1 MSSSRRERRS
11 VGPDRRGGG
20 DILRDSG
27 GVRLPS
33 SGGLS
38 GGSFSMVA
46 WEGAGLRHHP
56 SAVRDR
62 HLLIE
67 VCVLFSRTVSL
78 SHQEDLRIRGGP
90 CLEGYSAG
98 SWRRSPWTTYVPL
111 DHLRAVGP
119 PYFVNQVVQR
129 NESGPS
135 GPAASRH
142 ARRRPAMQDGR
153 RGRTGRGRR
162 NRPRPVRPRRPA
174 RRSRR
179 ARDSPQRARR
189 RLGRVITTG
198 PAPRRPRRPLAPPP
212 GNALRTASRTTFMIS
227 PPGNATGRPLNNL
240 PTTPLSVCYAS

>member
-1 MSSSRRERRS
+1 M
-11 VGPDRRGGG
+11 GPDRRGGG

-142 ARRRPAMQDGR
+142 ARRRPAMRDDR
-153 RGRTGRGRR
+153 RGGAGG
-162 NRPRPVRPRRPA
+162 PPPPA
-174 RRSRR
+174 GPAAS
-179 ARDSPQRARR
+179 
-189 RLGRVITTG
+189 TTG
-198 PAPRRPRRPLAPPP
+198 PPIPPRPTPPSTLEGDSSGPSQPVSASSAPPNDYP
-212 GNALRTASRTTFMIS
+212 YRTWEASDASRVTFQ
-227 PPGNATGRPLNNL
+227 RPSEVLE
-240 PTTPLSVCYAS
+240 YD

>member
-129 NESGPS
+129 NASGPTARKWS
-135 GPAASRH
+135 KRAGRVTTCETPSHH
-142 ARRRPAMQDGR
+142 AGR
-153 RGRTGRGRR
+153 AVGAERERGRR
-162 NRPRPVRPRRPA
+162 NRPRSTRSAPDDRPA
-174 RRSRR
+174 DPV
-179 ARDSPQRARR
+179 APDSPRHARR
-189 RLGRVITTG
+189 RPGRAITTG
-198 PAPRRPRRPLAPPP
+198 PAPQRP
-212 GNALRTASRTTFMIS
+212 
-227 PPGNATGRPLNNL
+227 
-240 PTTPLSVCYAS
+240 

>member
-1 MSSSRRERRS
+1 M
-11 VGPDRRGGG
+11 GPDRRGGG

-111 DHLRAVGP
+111 DHLRAFGP

-129 NESGPS
+129 NESGPTARKWS
-135 GPAASRH
+135 KRAGRVTTCETPSRH
-142 ARRRPAMQDGR
+142 ARRSSGAER
-153 RGRTGRGRR
+153 GRGRR

-174 RRSRR
+174 SRSRR
-179 ARDSPQRARR
+179 ARDSPPPARPEATRAGHHDRPR
-189 RLGRVITTG
+189 APTPST
-198 PAPRRPRRPLAPPP
+198 APRTAPGERPQNRLPDNLHDI
-212 GNALRTASRTTFMIS
+212 ASRKCDRT
-227 PPGNATGRPLNNL
+227 
-240 PTTPLSVCYAS
+240 PTE

>member
-1 MSSSRRERRS
+1 M
-11 VGPDRRGGG
+11 GPDRRGGG

-129 NESGPS
+129 NESGPTARKWS
-135 GPAASRH
+135 KRAGRVTTCETPSRH
-142 ARRRPAMQDGR
+142 AGR
-153 RGRTGRGRR
+153 STGRGGGTAPAGWPCRLDD
-162 NRPRPVRPRRPA
+162 RPA
-174 RRSRR
+174 NPT
-179 ARDSPQRARR
+179 APNTTQHPRR
-189 RLGRVITTG
+189 RLERAI
-198 PAPRRPRRPLAPPP
+198 
-212 GNALRTASRTTFMIS
+212 TASLRILS
-227 PPGNATGRPLNNL
+227 ATE
-240 PTTPLSVCYAS
+240 

>member
-1 MSSSRRERRS
+1 M
-11 VGPDRRGGG
+11 GPDRRGGG

-129 NESGPS
+129 NASGPTARKWS
-135 GPAASRH
+135 KRAGRVTTCETPSRH
-142 ARRRPAMQDGR
+142 ARRSSGAGAGAPE
-153 RGRTGRGRR
+153 
-162 NRPRPVRPRRPA
+162 PPP
-174 RRSRR
+174 
-179 ARDSPQRARR
+179 
-189 RLGRVITTG
+189 TTG
-198 PAPRRPRRPLAPPP
+198 PPIPPRPTPPGAPGGDSGGSSRPAPRPDALDGPSHHPRGTPSEPPP
-212 GNALRTASRTTFMIS
+212 GQPS
-227 PPGNATGRPLNNL
+227 
-240 PTTPLSVCYAS
+240 

>member
-1 MSSSRRERRS
+1 M
-11 VGPDRRGGG
+11 GPDRRGGG

-129 NESGPS
+129 NASGPTARKWS
-135 GPAASRH
+135 KRAGRVTTCETPSRH
-142 ARRRPAMQDGR
+142 ARRSSGAGAGAPE
-153 RGRTGRGRR
+153 
-162 NRPRPVRPRRPA
+162 PPP
-174 RRSRR
+174 
-179 ARDSPQRARR
+179 
-189 RLGRVITTG
+189 TTG
-198 PAPRRPRRPLAPPP
+198 PPVPPRPRLPHPSAPGGDSGGSSRPAPRPDALDGPSHHPRGTPSEPPP
-212 GNALRTASRTTFMIS
+212 GQPS
-227 PPGNATGRPLNNL
+227 
-240 PTTPLSVCYAS
+240 